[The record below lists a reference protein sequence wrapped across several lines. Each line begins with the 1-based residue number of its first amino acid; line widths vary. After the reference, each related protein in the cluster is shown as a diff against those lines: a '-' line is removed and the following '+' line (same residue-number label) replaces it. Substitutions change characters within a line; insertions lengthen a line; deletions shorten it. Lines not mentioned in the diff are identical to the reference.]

1 MHVDRLWP
9 GIELHHLLLELAN
22 STDGTLQRL
31 LDKDSFLRVHDL
43 IVAFFKLS
51 VYLNVLN
58 VKNRQILEY
67 FVLGPVLDLR
77 LAQLIFFNR
86 LLLVFNLF
94 LQLVDCLLELQIIC
108 SIKIR

>member
-1 MHVDRLWP
+1 MDVDGLWP
-9 GIELHHLLLELAN
+9 GIELHHLLLQLAN

-31 LDKDSFLRVHDL
+31 LDEDSLLRVHDL

-51 VYLNVLN
+51 VYLNVLD

-77 LAQLIFFNR
+77 LAQLILLNG
-86 LLLVFNLF
+86 LLLVFHLF

-108 SIKIR
+108 TVFTR